1 MRIEHIRLHNLN
13 SLVGTWEIDL
23 TAPAYRDDNLYA
35 ITGPTGAGKTTILDA
50 ICLALYG
57 RTPRL
62 ARINKNTNDI
72 MSRHTGTCFAEAT
85 IAVHDRRYR
94 CYWSQHRARRRAD
107 GELQNPKHEIADA
120 TSGQLLASSL
130 KTTAA
135 TIEQLT
141 GMDYSRFTR
150 AMLLA
155 QGEFAAYL
163 QATPDERAPL
173 LEQITGTAIYSQL
186 SIRAHENYKAARDT
200 LNTLQAET
208 AGITLLTADETAAL
222 EAERDTARHAAATLA
237 TTQQQ
242 TAAALAWLA
251 DIARLRAEHAA
262 LRDKAAQLAAEA
274 AAFAPRTR
282 PPRTRQPCRYPRRR
296 LHPPQHPA
304 PTTTRRRTQPRH
316 PQRCPARPTK
326 RACRRRHRPGQR
338 PGRPCCRETT
348 TRRQPATLAEHARL
362 RPAPRRPATQPVR
375 TRTARRHNP
384 SRPHQRCRAP
394 QHPATTARRRNPA
407 AHRLRRLA

>member
-35 ITGPTGAGKTTILDA
+35 IIGPTGAGKTTILDA

-186 SIRAHENYKAARDT
+186 SIRAHENYQAARRNRRHHPAYRRRNRRPRSRAGHRPTRSRHPRHDT
-200 LNTLQAET
+200 TTNRRRPRL
-208 AGITLLTADETAAL
+208 AGRHRPL
-222 EAERDTARHAAATLA
+222 ARRTRCPARPSRPTRRR
-237 TTQQQ
+237 
-242 TAAALAWLA
+242 
-251 DIARLRAEHAA
+251 IRRLR
-262 LRDKAAQLAAEA
+262 
-274 AAFAPRTR
+274 PRTR
-282 PPRTRQPCRYPRRR
+282 PPRTR
-296 LHPPQHPA
+296 
-304 PTTTRRRTQPRH
+304 
-316 PQRCPARPTK
+316 
-326 RACRRRHRPGQR
+326 
-338 PGRPCCRETT
+338 
-348 TRRQPATLAEHARL
+348 
-362 RPAPRRPATQPVR
+362 
-375 TRTARRHNP
+375 
-384 SRPHQRCRAP
+384 
-394 QHPATTARRRNPA
+394 
-407 AHRLRRLA
+407 